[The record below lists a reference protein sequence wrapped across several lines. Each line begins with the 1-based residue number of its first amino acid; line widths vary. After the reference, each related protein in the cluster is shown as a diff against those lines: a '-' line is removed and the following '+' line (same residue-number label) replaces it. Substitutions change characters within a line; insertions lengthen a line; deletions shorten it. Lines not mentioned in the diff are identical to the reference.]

1 MELENVPALSS
12 HPQKQ
17 FFSANTVG
25 YLVFLMS
32 QVPIASSSRKLAAGC
47 SVAGISA
54 VSRKSNIDLKD
65 ALLDRFT
72 FTPRKTALRDTTR

>member
-1 MELENVPALSS
+1 MELENGPALSS
-12 HPQKQ
+12 QPQKQ

-32 QVPIASSSRKLAAGC
+32 QIPISSSRKLAAGC

-54 VSRKSNIDLKD
+54 VSRKSNIDQID

-72 FTPRKTALRDTTR
+72 FTPRKTALRDTTK